1 MTTDTTTAQAHAK
14 ICPECGEL
22 FETTHTGKV
31 FCDEACRV
39 SYANTSLGR
48 GKSVVPLL
56 VTWRRHRT
64 TETGKRALRELC
76 RIASIYIEE
85 DRQEGRESAIQ
96 LEALWSGFHLS
107 KFDRPA
113 RKLKPSKARAAIQRT
128 TGDTA

>member
-1 MTTDTTTAQAHAK
+1 MTTETTAAPAHAK

-31 FCDEACRV
+31 FCGEPCRV
-39 SYANTSLGR
+39 SYANTSLSR
-48 GKSVVPLL
+48 GKTLAPLV

-64 TETGKRALRELC
+64 SETGKRALRELC

-85 DRQEGRESAIQ
+85 DRVERRDSAIQ

-113 RKLKPSKARAAIQRT
+113 RKPKPPKARAADQRT
-128 TGDTA
+128 TGE